1 MRLRKD
7 RRPPP
12 SPPPPQPA
20 PDRPAWQA
28 HLDPMERPNAQDLA
42 AQHNVFA
49 DTMLSPVP
57 LPKWLRGKAR
67 SERDRMS

>member
-7 RRPPP
+7 RRP
-12 SPPPPQPA
+12 SPPLQPSQ
-20 PDRPAWQA
+20 PDPARPAWQA

-57 LPKWLRGKAR
+57 LPRWLRGKAR
-67 SERDRMS
+67 AERDRMS